1 MNKSPYD
8 TICVVESPYAN
19 QVGGAGIAALS
30 TNFEYNFRTRNRFTR
45 SHELAHLWWGQ
56 TVDVTRPSDIW
67 IIEGLS
73 QYFAYLANADPKDAE
88 YMPDSVLNAW
98 RDSIL
103 VASADSLPMSMG
115 SRLANPAV
123 GRYDDLVLDRAAYI
137 FHMIRYI
144 LYDFNTDSDRIFMQ
158 FMHEIIDS
166 YSHKPFNSKEL
177 NEVLK
182 RYIGADADWFLDQ
195 WVNTL
200 DVPKYTVGYS
210 FPPKTDSTYSVILK
224 VKQENVSPEFKMI
237 VPVKIEM
244 EGLYYVIHKLMIDKP
259 ENEISIKDL
268 PQRPVRL
275 EFNIEDAVLCE
286 VDYE

>member
-1 MNKSPYD
+1 
-8 TICVVESPYAN
+8 
-19 QVGGAGIAALS
+19 
-30 TNFEYNFRTRNRFTR
+30 
-45 SHELAHLWWGQ
+45 
-56 TVDVTRPSDIW
+56 
-67 IIEGLS
+67 
-73 QYFAYLANADPKDAE
+73 
-88 YMPDSVLNAW
+88 
-98 RDSIL
+98 
-103 VASADSLPMSMG
+103 
-115 SRLANPAV
+115 
-123 GRYDDLVLDRAAYI
+123 
-137 FHMIRYI
+137 MIRYI